1 MIEWDLIEPWEYV
14 ITSVASE
21 YHRKFD
27 MVELG
32 DIKQSLY
39 EWFAAH
45 PNKLEHWNSI
55 GEKDAK
61 NLLYRSLR
69 NQALDYC
76 QLWKSLTLGYE
87 VSDLYY
93 YDMDM
98 VEILLPNAIR
108 GDLEMTQQ
116 VDLGRSGKA
125 PTPAEG
131 GNMMTMLIE
140 INIAYWKLDKKDSTI
155 LFYRYINLDEFQVIA
170 TKMELASPAAA
181 RMATKRALKRL
192 VAKIGG
198 HRPKNDNDIV
208 ETDQSTTNT
217 ESSPSNTSDS

>member
-1 MIEWDLIEPWEYV
+1 MIEWDLIEPWEYI
-14 ITSVASE
+14 ITSVAAE
-21 YHRKFD
+21 YHRKYD
-27 MVELG
+27 MVELT

-39 EWFAAH
+39 EWFAKH

-87 VSDLYY
+87 TSDLYY

-98 VEILLPNAIR
+98 VEVLLPNAIR

-140 INIAYWKLDKKDSTI
+140 INIAYWKLEKKDSTI
-155 LFYRYINLDEFQVIA
+155 LFHRYITLDEFQANA
-170 TKMELASPAAA
+170 TKMELSSPSAA
-181 RMATKRALKRL
+181 RMATKGALKRL
-192 VAKIGG
+192 VDKMGG
-198 HRPKNDNDIV
+198 HRPKTEKDIV
-208 ETDQSTTNT
+208 ETDQSVSI
-217 ESSPSNTSDS
+217 ESSSSNTSDS

>member
-1 MIEWDLIEPWEYV
+1 MIEWDLIEPWEYI
-14 ITSVASE
+14 ITSVAAE
-21 YHRKFD
+21 YHRKYD
-27 MVELG
+27 MVELT

-45 PNKLEHWNSI
+45 PKKLEHWNSI

-87 VSDLYY
+87 TSDLYY

-98 VEILLPNAIR
+98 VEVLLPNAVR

-170 TKMELASPAAA
+170 NKMELSSPAAA
-181 RMATKRALKRL
+181 RMAAKRALKRL
-192 VAKIGG
+192 VAKMGG
-198 HRPKNDNDIV
+198 HRPKVEKDIV
-208 ETDQSTTNT
+208 EVDQSVSI
-217 ESSPSNTSDS
+217 ESSSSNTSDS

>member
-1 MIEWDLIEPWEYV
+1 MEWELIEPWEYIIV
-14 ITSVASE
+14 SVAAE
-21 YHRKFD
+21 YHRKFH
-27 MVELG
+27 MIELV

-39 EWFAAH
+39 EWFVKH
-45 PNKLEHWNSI
+45 PNKLEHWKTI
-55 GEKDAK
+55 GEKDTK

-98 VEILLPNAIR
+98 VEALLPNAIR
-108 GDLEMTQQ
+108 GDLEVTQQ
-116 VDLGRSGKA
+116 IDLGRSGKA

-140 INIAYWKLDKKDSTI
+140 INIAYWKLEKKDATI
-155 LFYRYINLDEFQVIA
+155 LYHRYISLDEYQTIA
-170 TKMELASPAAA
+170 NKMELSSQAAA

-192 VAKIGG
+192 ITRMGG
-198 HRPKNDNDIV
+198 HRPQVDKDI
-208 ETDQSTTNT
+208 D
-217 ESSPSNTSDS
+217 